1 MTSDTLEHPYS
12 KLLARYFSWRSE
24 STWLQE
30 VWSAQI
36 GDHWTNQENIDSL
49 TGDIINALILALN
62 EPSTNWTPA
71 FRNIQP
77 LLLNLEEDP
86 GFGKKLARQI
96 SSCVKKAWAL
106 ESSMRKGHC
115 LYMYKGSGNCELKE
129 GETEII
135 DEQKQLVENANS
147 VKKLSDVAFLVIP
160 ALIRYGNQRSTSF
173 HIKTYI
179 APEKI
184 GIELLRRQEPESQGL
199 ISRAKSRLQR
209 RLTTPSGSLLATY
222 GSSQRQ
228 DDVHEESNEANP
240 IQESITPI
248 DEIDDRRSL
257 EDENFGE
264 DVNNV

>member
-1 MTSDTLEHPYS
+1 
-12 KLLARYFSWRSE
+12 
-24 STWLQE
+24 

>member
-1 MTSDTLEHPYS
+1 M
-12 KLLARYFSWRSE
+12 
-24 STWLQE
+24 
-30 VWSAQI
+30 WSAQI